1 MTNKVYIIENGLD
14 VQGNVTFSGT
24 LIGDGSGLS
33 GAGVSSWN
41 DLTDKPTSLS
51 YFTNN
56 VGFITSYTET
66 DPIYTA
72 SSWYST
78 TNNSSN
84 WNTAY
89 GWGNHA
95 SAGYL
100 TSISWSGIIG
110 KPTFAD
116 VATSGSYNDLSNKP
130 FIPNLTSQLM
140 NDAGYITSYAETDT
154 LQSITTRGA
163 TTTNNV
169 TVADLRTTGNLQI
182 DGNLTVNGTQNIIN
196 TTNLAVEDNMIYL
209 NNGSTVT
216 DPDLGFA
223 GNYNDGTYHHAGL
236 FRDASDGKWKFYHQY
251 TPEPGISIDIT
262 HASFAL
268 ADVQANTFIGSLT
281 GNADTVT
288 NGVYTNGSYS
298 DPSWLT
304 SLAYSKLTGTPTLAT
319 VATTGS
325 YYDLVDAPAA
335 GVVISDTSPASPV
348 AGTQWWDSS
357 VGRLYIYYN
366 DGNSSQWV
374 DASPSLVGPA
384 GADGADGTTYTTT
397 SNVQLGSLGIG
408 TSASGISGE
417 IRATNNI
424 TAYYSSD
431 FRLKENIKPIE
442 NALTKLDQIR
452 GVTFDWTE
460 EEIQR
465 RGGED
470 NYFVRKSDIGVIAQE
485 IEAVI
490 PEAVATRPDGYKAV
504 RYELIIPLLI
514 ESLKSQQEQINS
526 LKKQLEEIK

>member
-1 MTNKVYIIENGLD
+1 MEILKPYVIENGLD
-14 VQGNVTFSGT
+14 IRGDVTFSG
-24 LIGDGSGLS
+24 LLLGDGSSLS

-41 DLTDKPTSLS
+41 DLTDKPILFSGSYNDLS
-51 YFTNN
+51 NKPTIPTVPTALSSFTNDA
-56 VGFITSYTET
+56 GFITGYTET

-72 SSWYST
+72 SSWYT
-78 TNNSSN
+78 TSNNSSN

-89 GWGNHA
+89 GWGDH
-95 SAGYL
+95 SSVGYL
-100 TSISWSGIIG
+100 
-110 KPTFAD
+110 
-116 VATSGSYNDLSNKP
+116 
-130 FIPNLTSQLM
+130 
-140 NDAGYITSYAETDT
+140 TSYAETDT
-154 LQSITTRGA
+154 LQSVTTRGA

-169 TVADLRTTGNLQI
+169 TVADLRTTGSVQI

-223 GNYNDGTYHHAGL
+223 GNYNDGTYQHAGL
-236 FRDASDGKWKFYHQY
+236 FRDASDSKWKFYHQY

-348 AGTQWWDSS
+348 PGTQWWDSS